1 MENEKSLVKSE
12 KSIFSRVR
20 QAILNFFYR
29 FNKNKTESQIV
40 ENTFQEKI
48 DISQIEKSKIG
59 TSSIQDFDI
68 LKDIVNGKVQIK
80 DLDIAT
86 EKRLIKLCDN
96 RLRQMNEKIREKDIE
111 IANIEKLLN
120 DLKVYQS

>member
-1 MENEKSLVKSE
+1 MENEKSLVKAQ

-20 QAILNFFYR
+20 QAILNFFRR
-29 FNKNKTESQIV
+29 FNKNKTELQIV
-40 ENTFQEKI
+40 ETTFQEKM
-48 DISQIEKSKIG
+48 DISQIESNKRD
-59 TSSIQDFDI
+59 TTAIQDFDI
-68 LKDIVNGKVQIK
+68 LKDIVNGKIQIK
-80 DLDIAT
+80 DLDIDT

-96 RLRQMNEKIREKDIE
+96 RLKQMNEKIREKDIE

>member
-1 MENEKSLVKSE
+1 MENEKSLVKAQ

-20 QAILNFFYR
+20 QAILNFFHR
-29 FNKNKTESQIV
+29 FNKNKTELQIV
-40 ENTFQEKI
+40 ETTFQEKM
-48 DISQIEKSKIG
+48 DISQIESNKRD
-59 TSSIQDFDI
+59 TTAIQDFDI
-68 LKDIVNGKVQIK
+68 LKDIVNGKIQIK
-80 DLDIAT
+80 DLDIDT

-96 RLRQMNEKIREKDIE
+96 RLKQMNEKIREKDIE